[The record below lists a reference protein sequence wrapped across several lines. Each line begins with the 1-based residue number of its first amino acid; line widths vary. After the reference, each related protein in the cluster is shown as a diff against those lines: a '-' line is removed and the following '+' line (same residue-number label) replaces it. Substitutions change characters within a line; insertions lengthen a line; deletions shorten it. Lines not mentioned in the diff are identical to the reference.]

1 MHKRGSAA
9 CKYKLDNRTLTLL
22 QAQVNLTGTFTHRL
36 RSSPRRN
43 VLSFNLKVER
53 NESDTL
59 FTVEPGSQRHTLT
72 LPNEKKMHLK
82 LADFIEEIVN
92 GPFDPSCSADPLPLP
107 HASRRFGTFDA
118 EQRQQVFELICT
130 GGTLSLDM
138 GFDLPIQIALH
149 RNITRNAVTTI
160 LSIGVKKP
168 RTRCFTV
175 AGSDTEMYEKIVESI
190 NHLAAVATPAAHA
203 A

>member
-1 MHKRGSAA
+1 MR
-9 CKYKLDNRTLTLL
+9 KYKLDNRTLQLL
-22 QAQVNLTGTFTHRL
+22 NAQVNLTETFTHTL
-36 RSSPRRN
+36 RSTPRRD
-43 VLSFNLKVER
+43 VLSFRLKVER
-53 NESDTL
+53 SQSDTL
-59 FTVEPGSQRHTLT
+59 FTVDLGSERHTLT

-92 GPFDPSCSADPLPLP
+92 GPLDTRSSTDLLTLP
-107 HASRRFGTFDA
+107 HASRRFGTFEA
-118 EQRQQVFELICT
+118 EQRQQVFELVRT

-149 RNITRNAVTTI
+149 RNITRKAVTTI
-160 LSIGVKKP
+160 MSIGVKKP
-168 RTRCFTV
+168 RTKCFTV
-175 AGSDTEMYEKIVESI
+175 FGSDTEMYEKIVESI